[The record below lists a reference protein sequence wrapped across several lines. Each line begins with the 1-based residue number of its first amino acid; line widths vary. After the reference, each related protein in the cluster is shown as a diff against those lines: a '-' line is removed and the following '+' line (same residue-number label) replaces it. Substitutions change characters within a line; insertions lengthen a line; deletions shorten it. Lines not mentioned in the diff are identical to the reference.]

1 MASLLRK
8 KPNVVETFDPVSAS
22 TWAAG
27 AKATAA
33 TVSVVDLLAISHSH
47 KKLAKDLTGQLE
59 AATALTPCA
68 VKSGARTSPKRSW
81 SFDDYILAVKVCQ
94 ALRVIILES
103 ADRVPHGAF
112 SLLDITRETAANEI
126 RTFAEEVETY
136 AKLVKRERSYE
147 RISGNKS
154 ARRR

>member
-8 KPNVVETFDPVSAS
+8 KPNVVKVLDPVSAS
-22 TWAAG
+22 AWAAG

-33 TVSVVDLLAISHSH
+33 TVSVIDLLAISHSH

-59 AATALTPCA
+59 AATTLTPCA
-68 VKSGARTSPKRSW
+68 VKSGARTSPKKAW
-81 SFDDYILAVKVCQ
+81 SFDDYILTVKVCE
-94 ALRVIILES
+94 ALRLVILES
-103 ADRVPHGAF
+103 VERVPCGVF
-112 SLLDITRETAANEI
+112 SLLDTTRETAANEI

-154 ARRR
+154 TRRR